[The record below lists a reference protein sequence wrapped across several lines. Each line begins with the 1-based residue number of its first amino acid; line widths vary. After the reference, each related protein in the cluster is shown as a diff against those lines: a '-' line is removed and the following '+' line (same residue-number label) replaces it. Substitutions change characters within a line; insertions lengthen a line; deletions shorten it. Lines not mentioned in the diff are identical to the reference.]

1 MLARWNTAFAL
12 AEGRIR
18 NTRIN
23 LHRFIPPTL
32 PTSGAL
38 VDTLGAALLH
48 APLPADARAAL
59 VEYASDRRGE
69 GQPLDRST
77 LDRKLPELAALLL
90 ASPTFQMH

>member
-1 MLARWNTAFAL
+1 
-12 AEGRIR
+12 
-18 NTRIN
+18 
-23 LHRFIPPTL
+23 
-32 PTSGAL
+32 

-69 GQPLDRST
+69 AQQLDRST

-90 ASPTFQMH
+90 ASPIFQTH